1 MTGDMDRVKRDL
13 WNALLLSLVAAVVI
27 EGLMTLV
34 ALEGYGVLFRPPALY
49 ALVLL
54 GLLALLVY
62 RNLVAYTGK
71 DPVIMASGILG
82 IALALAGVGLRTLG
96 FAADQGAAGLV
107 VAAYFLELV
116 VGLRLYRYLE
126 GLSRAWAGVFIGGA
140 GVFILS
146 LPLVV
151 LLGRKWALLPLV
163 GNAVKAVGLLGLL
176 LVLRGRGS

>member
-1 MTGDMDRVKRDL
+1 MTGDHVSGSRAL

-27 EGLMTLV
+27 EGLMALV
-34 ALEGYGVLFRPPALY
+34 AMEGYGVLFKPPALY
-49 ALVLL
+49 ALGLL

-62 RNLVAYTGK
+62 RYLVAYTGR
-71 DPVIMASGILG
+71 DPVIMASGLLG
-82 IALALAGVGLRTLG
+82 IALALAGVVLRLLG
-96 FAADQGAAGLV
+96 FATDQGAAWLV

-140 GVFILS
+140 GMFILS

-151 LLGRKWALLPLV
+151 LLGREWALVPLV
-163 GNAVKAVGLLGLL
+163 GNAVKALGLLGLL
-176 LVLRGRGS
+176 LVPRGR